1 MKLQTFTSDA
11 CHRTNTVH
19 APYIRCTRTVHTL
32 HMHHTYTV
40 HALYIHCTRKVHTLY
55 MHCTYTVPASNQS
68 DRNMCLLGFLQVAQ
82 ALGIT
87 LPGTKPK
94 KRKATAAQASKTL
107 SADNP
112 SQQQQQPPQ
121 QQPALPAAAVA
132 TAQVPLAAVKRQ
144 RRAAVKPPQ
153 LPGEWLAPP
162 QFPLSPI
169 GMLPFCIS
177 PDDSFCIARFPVPV
191 GRLTLLS
198 C

>member
-1 MKLQTFTSDA
+1 MHATEQTLYMHPIYA
-11 CHRTNTVH
+11 VH
-19 APYIRCTRTVHTL
+19 APYI
-32 HMHHTYTV
+32 
-40 HALYIHCTRKVHTLY
+40 HCTQKVHTLY
-55 MHCTYTVPASNQS
+55 MHRTYTVPASNQS
-68 DRNMCLLGFLQVAQ
+68 DRNMCLLGFFQVAQ

-153 LPGEWLAPP
+153 LPGEWLASP

-169 GMLPFCIS
+169 GMLPLLS
-177 PDDSFCIARFPVPV
+177 PDDSFCTARFPVPV